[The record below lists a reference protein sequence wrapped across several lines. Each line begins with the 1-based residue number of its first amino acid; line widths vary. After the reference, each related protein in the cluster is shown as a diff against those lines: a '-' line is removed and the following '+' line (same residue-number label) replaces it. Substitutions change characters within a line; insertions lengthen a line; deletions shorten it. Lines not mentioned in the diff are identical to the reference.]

1 MPNIKSDENDLEQL
15 LQSMSYLSGEEVK
28 QLLGNKVFHAAL
40 DTSTKK
46 IPRGGYLLITTK
58 DSNAQLNEYP
68 HSLELRLDLE
78 LTLKVDPEC
87 SVAVMRYSPQQERKF
102 TYHTKEQI
110 KTFLKQI

>member
-1 MPNIKSDENDLEQL
+1 LEKLLKCEGISTLSHYHIIVNYLKRIKLSLTMPNIQSDENDLEQL

-78 LTLKVDPEC
+78 LTLKVDPE
-87 SVAVMRYSPQQERKF
+87 
-102 TYHTKEQI
+102 
-110 KTFLKQI
+110 